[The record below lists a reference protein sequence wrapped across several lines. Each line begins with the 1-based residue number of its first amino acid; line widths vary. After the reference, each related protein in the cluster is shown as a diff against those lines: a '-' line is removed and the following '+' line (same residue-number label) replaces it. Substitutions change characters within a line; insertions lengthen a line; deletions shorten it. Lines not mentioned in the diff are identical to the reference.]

1 MATLQQI
8 DAALS
13 AQESEQSRRVLYAC
27 ESGSRAWGFPSPDSD
42 YDVRFVYVMPLSFY
56 LTVEP
61 GRDTH
66 EMMLPDALDLSGWE
80 VRKTLRLFAACNLAL
95 CEWLGSPIVYRTTPW
110 VDRLRGL
117 MPQFFNPRKAM
128 HHYLSSARSTETSH
142 LSGDSLRIKKFFYVL
157 RPLLAARFIE
167 RTLAMPP
174 TAFAPL
180 YQADDMAAPLRAQID
195 DIVAQKRN
203 ADEATPIRLGPDLLA
218 FLQQEQL
225 RLQQVEVTL
234 PGAPRADHAVLDDLL
249 QSCILGSRRPC

>member
-8 DAALS
+8 EAALRT
-13 AQESEQSRRVLYAC
+13 QEETQGLRVLYAC

-42 YDVRFVYVMPLSFY
+42 YDVRFVYVMPLPWY

-66 EMMLPDALDLSGWE
+66 EKMLPDAIDLSGWE

-110 VDRLRGL
+110 VDRLRAL
-117 MPQFFNPRKAM
+117 TPQFFNPRKAM
-128 HHYLSSARSTETSH
+128 HHYLSSARSTAADH
-142 LSGDSLRIKKFFYVL
+142 LSGDSLRIKKFFYIL

-174 TAFAPL
+174 TDFATL
-180 YQADDMAAPLRAQID
+180 YQADDLATPLRAQID
-195 DIVAQKRN
+195 DIVAQKRD
-203 ADEATPIRLGPDLLA
+203 ADEATPIRLAPDLLE
-218 FLQQEQL
+218 FLQQEPL

-234 PGAPRADHAVLDDLL
+234 PGATARDHTALDALL
-249 QSCILGSRRPC
+249 RSCIQG